1 MTAAMPMTAAI
12 TASSAIIPDDVADPT
27 IPLDRPAASARTS
40 VLEDLVAGF
49 IQPNRETPGAY
60 APTLIANGDGNTMH
74 AALSHELETSESF
87 DMSVAFVNAGAVKA
101 LLQSFRNHR
110 DAHENSAP
118 SRIITSTKNYFNDP
132 NTFRELLRL
141 QDTTG
146 VEVRIWGERDAIGD
160 DSSADAPAS
169 RASAH
174 ATRQGHPFHPKGYVF
189 ARRMPD
195 GTPYYDLYVGSSNL
209 TMAAL
214 TTQREWNLKVS
225 SMADGGLISQVR
237 RELDSQIEHSAPLT
251 DDWIR
256 RYEEDFKRY
265 APPREEILAA
275 RDRQRIEPNAMQ
287 REALA
292 NLQALRD
299 AGERRAIIVSATGT
313 GKTYLAAF
321 DVRACRPKRMLYVA
335 QQQQILTAA
344 MASFQRVLGCADDE
358 LGLYSG
364 TSRQQDRRYVFATVQ
379 TLRQPGALD
388 QFAADDFDYVL
399 IDEAHHAGADS
410 YQRILDHFDGA
421 GFTLGMTATP
431 ERMDGVNVFA
441 LFGHN
446 IAYEIR
452 LQRALDEGMLCPFHY
467 YGVAEYLG
475 SGDGSGDADASGA
488 SPEDVRIDVRSG
500 KSARAA
506 KQLQYEIGQLASEE
520 RVRYIIDKL
529 NEYGQPYQPV
539 TGLVF
544 CSRQEEAREL
554 SRLFNLQMNQQ
565 AERPYRTA
573 AVTST
578 DEQGRA
584 VSQERREEYIRRL
597 ERGELDYLFTVD
609 LFNEGVDIPAV
620 NQIVMLRNTES
631 SIVFTQQL
639 GRGLRKFPH
648 KDSVVVID
656 FIGNYVNNFLIP
668 IALYGNTGD
677 RDRARKNLQRQSIGL
692 SSISFDPIARER
704 VLRSLDTVDWSDMKR
719 LTEQYRQL
727 RYELGRI
734 PMLAD
739 VYRFD
744 PSLPY
749 TFASKGSNYLDFV
762 ISRERSL
769 GSRGRASTAPE
780 VNDRGGADQLEP
792 ISPVADGILKMAT
805 ELMLPGLRPHEPLI
819 LALLCGFI
827 GADADWR
834 TADWDTAGRNGR
846 RRRALSRSALMDAI
860 RRAFPDADP
869 SDRQFDSAIGVLDMT
884 YFTEPN
890 RRRFGGTPL
899 IIVDDHPAGG
909 ADGADDADPAYRL
922 ADEFSTMLDANPTF
936 RTFLADTIQVG
947 LFNCRDLFAE
957 ARGKQRPFER
967 AFLYEH
973 KYTLSDVMRLCG
985 WKRENT
991 PQNVGGYALDR
1002 ETGTMPIFVKYAAS
1016 QYEDEFLSP
1025 QDMRYFSKNGRTPQS
1040 PEFRWIRENE
1050 GTPAWDDGH
1059 FIPLFVMR
1067 KHEEKDGRYYYVGH
1081 VTAVDNPQLTTKPDA
1096 KGQGT
1101 VKVTLSTLRLAQPID
1116 PELFRHLVG

>member
-1 MTAAMPMTAAI
+1 MNVITSPSAATDFTIDPGDA
-12 TASSAIIPDDVADPT
+12 ADPM

-49 IQPNRETPGAY
+49 IRPNRETPGAY

-101 LLQSFRNHR
+101 LLQSFRNHHHANA
-110 DAHENSAP
+110 DGTP

-146 VEVRIWGERDAIGD
+146 VEVRIWGEHDVIGD
-160 DSSADAPAS
+160 GGNGTAETPAPDGD
-169 RASAH
+169 RTPVH

-225 SMADGGLISQVR
+225 SMADGGLIDQVR
-237 RELDSQIEHSAPLT
+237 RELDSQIARSAPLT

-256 RYEEDFKRY
+256 RYEEDFQRY
-265 APPREEILAA
+265 APPREEILAE
-275 RDRQRIEPNAMQ
+275 RDRQRVEPNAMQ

-292 NLQALRD
+292 NLQMLRD
-299 AGERRAIIVSATGT
+299 AGERRAIIISATGT

-358 LGLYSG
+358 LGLYAG

-388 QFAADDFDYVL
+388 QFAADEFDYVL

-410 YQRILDHFDGA
+410 YRRILDHFDGA

-431 ERMDGVNVFA
+431 ERLDGVNVFA

-475 SGDGSGDADASGA
+475 SDDGSDGS
-488 SPEDVRIDVRSG
+488 RIDVRSG
-500 KSARAA
+500 KSAKAA
-506 KQLQYEIGQLASEE
+506 KQLQYEVGQLASAE

-554 SRLFNLQMNQQ
+554 SRLFNTQMNQQ

-573 AVTST
+573 AVTSV

-656 FIGNYVNNFLIP
+656 FIGNYANNFLIP

-734 PMLAD
+734 PMLVD

-749 TFASKGSNYLDFV
+749 TFASKGGNYLDFV
-762 ISRERSL
+762 MSRERSL
-769 GSRGRASTAPE
+769 SGRGRTSATVES
-780 VNDRGGADQLEP
+780 NDHSDMGRLGPL
-792 ISPVADGILKMAT
+792 SPVEAGILKMAT
-805 ELMLPGLRPHEPLI
+805 ELMLPGLRPHEPMM
-819 LALLCGFI
+819 LALLCGFVD
-827 GADADWR
+827 ADADWR
-834 TADWDTAGRNGR
+834 TADWRTSDHDGC
-846 RRRALSRSALMDAI
+846 RRAMSRSALMDAI
-860 RRAFPDADP
+860 RQAFPDADA
-869 SDRQFDSAIGVLDMT
+869 SDRQFDSAVRVLNMS

-899 IIVDDHPAGG
+899 IIVDDDPIDGGIGG
-909 ADGADDADPAYRL
+909 AADTDPTYRLSDEFAALLDADP
-922 ADEFSTMLDANPTF
+922 TF
-936 RTFLADTIQVG
+936 RMFLADTIRVG
-947 LFNCRDLFAE
+947 LLNCRDLFAE

-985 WKRENT
+985 WERENT

-1040 PEFRWIRENE
+1040 PEFRWIREDE

-1067 KHEEKDGRYYYVGH
+1067 RQEEKDGRYYYVGH
-1081 VTAVDNPQLTTKPDA
+1081 VAAVDDPQLTMKPDA
-1096 KGQGT
+1096 TGQGT
-1101 VKVTLSTLRLAQPID
+1101 VKVTLSTLRLARPID